1 MDSSIVH
8 WTGKYAKFAYLS
20 TSIWWVVNTWVLN
33 WMYLWRR
40 WASAYCSRYSSTCS
54 ECLKQYSNFDS
65 GTLNWFA
72 LPLNDEGKTLAG
84 WQRGNLG
91 KPSPATNVRDSTWII
106 TKIILATSFGRF
118 VVRFWYMLECLQIK
132 YFEGWKR
139 RRHKAY
145 FYTTLHLKSRY
156 AKNLTWVD
164 RARHLQ
170 CLESKP
176 RCRQLPCSALSPSVA
191 TVTNKLSEIDNMI
204 RRW

>member
-1 MDSSIVH
+1 MKEVGFCIL
-8 WTGKYAKFAYLS
+8 FQ
-20 TSIWWVVNTWVLN
+20 VLKHLLELLEAIFRF
-33 WMYLWRR
+33 WFRDI
-40 WASAYCSRYSSTCS
+40 
-54 ECLKQYSNFDS
+54 QSNF
-65 GTLNWFA
+65 

-132 YFEGWKR
+132 YIEGWKR

-145 FYTTLHLKSRY
+145 FYNTLHLKSRY

-191 TVTNKLSEIDNMI
+191 TVTNKLSKIEEMI